1 MSSTYSAD
9 VAVSLRCSNPTNT
22 EITNALNNFIG
33 KVSGGLGGALDL
45 VNEIDSTVSQIS
57 DSVSGLTNQLSD
69 LLQDKLVGFISTG
82 LSGVSSFLFS
92 QITSPIAAL
101 AQIKAFSSTA
111 LGPING
117 LFNAFGCLGAN
128 VKSALGSTLRDML
141 TNIVKNGILNP
152 LQCAVED
159 FVGGIMNKVINVMD
173 SIIGPLVN
181 PINSLFSIIGQGFG
195 SVKGFLAGGLNI
207 LNKVSGIL
215 NCANGGGGKCHVQN
229 TYELNKGSK
238 PQPSGTDN
246 QNFISKAFDKAS
258 NAIAGIG
265 TSIENLEG
273 EIGKF
278 KIFGSEVDDKE
289 QLDCNSGNVLKCGA
303 PKLQIFG
310 GDGRGA
316 VGEVILGNF
325 IEKLDTQNFE
335 GGVKEVPIFNDAGE
349 QIGTQE
355 TTGIFSDI
363 KTTASI
369 IGVDITY
376 PGEGY
381 TEEPLV
387 SFVDNCDQGYGAFGR
402 AVIDKNP
409 NSPTYGQ
416 LTDVI
421 IISEGENYPA
431 DGIEDAFIEKIVIEN
446 GGSGYN
452 MDDEIEDFEIC
463 GLDENGSITKVCVN
477 DKVYRRLPS
486 LRVKSYTGSGAIL
499 TPVMTRKR
507 RQTEVIQVIDCI
519 TPKGNI
525 VGYVNGKE
533 YNGPFHV
540 MPNGVKMT
548 GSEHSDT
555 DSIIYNTPQESLKSG
570 RTLNTGTSEVRLRP
584 IQDLIK
590 ESETTQ
596 TTESTDTYT
605 DPVDDAMD
613 TDTDMTPPSS
623 TPPPST
629 PPSSPPSSPPSG
641 GGGYGY

>member
-1 MSSTYSAD
+1 M
-9 VAVSLRCSNPTNT
+9 
-22 EITNALNNFIG
+22 
-33 KVSGGLGGALDL
+33 
-45 VNEIDSTVSQIS
+45 
-57 DSVSGLTNQLSD
+57 
-69 LLQDKLVGFISTG
+69 
-82 LSGVSSFLFS
+82 
-92 QITSPIAAL
+92 
-101 AQIKAFSSTA
+101 
-111 LGPING
+111 
-117 LFNAFGCLGAN
+117 
-128 VKSALGSTLRDML
+128 
-141 TNIVKNGILNP
+141 
-152 LQCAVED
+152 
-159 FVGGIMNKVINVMD
+159 
-173 SIIGPLVN
+173 
-181 PINSLFSIIGQGFG
+181 
-195 SVKGFLAGGLNI
+195 
-207 LNKVSGIL
+207 
-215 NCANGGGGKCHVQN
+215 
-229 TYELNKGSK
+229 
-238 PQPSGTDN
+238 
-246 QNFISKAFDKAS
+246 
-258 NAIAGIG
+258 
-265 TSIENLEG
+265 
-273 EIGKF
+273 
-278 KIFGSEVDDKE
+278 
-289 QLDCNSGNVLKCGA
+289 
-303 PKLQIFG
+303 
-310 GDGRGA
+310 
-316 VGEVILGNF
+316 
-325 IEKLDTQNFE
+325 
-335 GGVKEVPIFNDAGE
+335 
-349 QIGTQE
+349 
-355 TTGIFSDI
+355 
-363 KTTASI
+363 
-369 IGVDITY
+369 
-376 PGEGY
+376 
-381 TEEPLV
+381 
-387 SFVDNCDQGYGAFGR
+387 DNCDQGYGAYGR

-507 RQTEVIQVIDCI
+507 RQTEAIQVIDCI

-540 MPNGVKMT
+540 MPNGIKMT

-555 DSIIYNTPQESLKSG
+555 DSIIYNTSQESLRSG
-570 RTLNTGTSEVRLRP
+570 RTLNTGTSEVRLRS
-584 IQDLIK
+584 IQDLIQ